1 MTTYGEWMTDWASK
15 QRIIRGACG
24 RAVNAM
30 AEAFPELKRVAG
42 WVVFAG
48 GRSEHFWCVAPD
60 GSIVDPT
67 VSQFSGKL
75 LRYQEFQP
83 GDEVRVGRCLN
94 CGDGIFAQIQG
105 LDDRSAARSVCTPE
119 CAQALEASLSFEA
132 FELRGPPT

>member
-1 MTTYGEWMTDWASK
+1 MTYDEWIADWASK

-30 AEAFPELKRVAG
+30 VEAFPELKRVAG
-42 WVVFAG
+42 WVIFTG
-48 GRSEHFWCVAPD
+48 GSSEHFWCVAPD

-67 VSQFSGKL
+67 FSQFSGKL

-132 FELRGPPT
+132 FEAREAVT